1 MFEFLKETCQKGQC
15 ISVECPNGKYVG
27 EIIFIGADSIG
38 LKQSNGKPVGI
49 KGTDIAFF
57 EQIDYKNGIS
67 DDIDAVE
74 TTTKDNETKIVDTKV
89 SNPKIEEL
97 GKTDNPKVE
106 DTNNPIEPEQPS
118 NGLKILGKIPIDE
131 LEKMGGTKIK
141 KNKQKVKTIGNDF
154 GVLES
159 LVSEK
164 HAVENSQIV
173 SAKGEV
179 SQIFRDKNFGFIQD
193 GKTKRTI
200 FFNLHDVIDSELG
213 NYLGRYVPVVYTMSS
228 NDKGDKAKDIHKPK
242 SIAEIIKMAEREYKN
257 GNNNTAIGLLNH
269 ILDEYPDNFSAS
281 QFKNEIEKSIPNYK
295 AKNKII
301 TNYYYQAKQ
310 FDINKNYDK
319 AIEFYQKALDAG
331 EKEETCIKD
340 LAMLYAAIYKNK
352 VQEGLDAEKERKR
365 AVNFITNH
373 EKMLQNVTSTHYFLE
388 NLYYSLKEFDKFI
401 QITDILLND
410 RNVTKDKRRHTA
422 YLVKKAAALIQLEE
436 YGEAEDIVDEVLA
449 LDSANIGAL
458 KLKKSLEED
467 NENIEQI
474 ASEIEIEF
482 KFNSYN
488 GSGLSSYI
496 KQLLDNYEDY
506 FGVPPKIVESKD
518 FSDTTLKSLRNVIE
532 GAGRARPKER
542 ARYLLTE
549 GKLMQLLEPN
559 NYDRLCSVMARYCN
573 AMALNHLYDHNDY
586 DIIRFYYIESF
597 NLENTYDANAR
608 QVSLYLTSYLHNYDE
623 LVKAIDKN
631 PSIDDVLQLLLNH
644 NDNRIWDGLLS
655 MFLSSSTITNNVL
668 SKVFSDRLLREVCER
683 ILNEYYKVQDMPKMY
698 DKEKFV
704 SIWQKLIDRRLNDYR
719 NLTNSIVSLGDC
731 KNLEELENILFP
743 KIEELKREN
752 NWICD
757 LDLKR
762 LNQITNNVLQTIK
775 SYIHSSGF
783 KNKNGNYL
791 IVSGMLNTIDEEI
804 VDGPTKLS
812 YEAILPLVT
821 KIRNLL
827 DVSFD
832 NVKKSSEPK
841 ITIKL
846 LSENTVENKG
856 IVPVQ
861 ILVANDKDSAPIYET
876 QISIEETEDITIKEN
891 ADVYYNQLDGD
902 DSQIFRLKIKVS
914 NNVKDSKAT
923 AINVK
928 CKYKYDDNYKEIKV
942 SQSLRLYSADEYEE
956 IPNPYAPLS
965 DGGPMTADSPMFYGR
980 KTFIKEKVDAIL
992 NAQSKQIIIYGQKR
1006 CGKSSVLNQLKKDLE
1021 NTGNVFCVKFSMGE
1035 IIQNISEVSFYYKI
1049 LSSIRS
1055 ELESLEFD
1063 GFGVPKFE
1071 IPKFAEFRSQDDE
1084 NPLNTFIDYVKR
1096 FKRLC
1101 KQCKGWESKKLVVM
1115 IDEFT
1120 YLYSQIKVGK
1130 ISPTIM
1136 KQWKAIT
1143 QNEETQFSVVL
1154 VGQDVVPSFKK
1165 EDYARNAF
1173 GVIEDV
1179 RLTYLSDNAARSL
1192 IEEPIFDKYHKTRY
1206 IGDAVTKIIEYTSSN
1221 PYYIQ
1226 IFCARMVA
1234 YMNQEK
1240 IISVTEADV
1249 EEVAQSFIK
1258 GAQAL
1263 TSDKFD
1269 GLLKAGEEKDTEEFD
1284 ENDVLEVLIKI
1295 SKASKNIGRCT
1306 RDEIN
1311 ALENKELEDQII
1323 KNLEDR
1329 EVLSLV
1335 NGFYKIQVK
1344 LFQEWLLN
1352 H

>member
-15 ISVECPNGKYVG
+15 ISVECTNGKYVG

-49 KGTDIAFF
+49 KGADIAFF
-57 EQIDYKNGIS
+57 EQIDNTEDTSDNKDSVDTTIS
-67 DDIDAVE
+67 N
-74 TTTKDNETKIVDTKV
+74 NEPKIVNTKV
-89 SNPKIEEL
+89 LTTDIEVQEQKESLIEE
-97 GKTDNPKVE
+97 N
-106 DTNNPIEPEQPS
+106 TNCVQEQEQPTS
-118 NGLKILGKIPIDE
+118 GLKILGKIPIDE

-141 KNKQKVKTIGNDF
+141 KNKKPVKILGNDF
-154 GVLES
+154 SVLES

-164 HAVENSQIV
+164 HAIENAQIV
-173 SAKGEV
+173 SAKGEI
-179 SQIFRDKNFGFIQD
+179 SQVFRDKNFGFILD
-193 GKTKRTI
+193 GKTKRNI
-200 FFNLHDVIDSELG
+200 YFSFNHVIDTDLG
-213 NYLGRYVPVVYTMSS
+213 VFLGKYIPVVYTISK
-228 NDKGDKAKDIHKPK
+228 NDKGDIAKDIHKPK
-242 SIAEIIKMAEREYKN
+242 SISDIMKMAECEYKN

-269 ILDEYPDNFSAS
+269 ILDEYPDNFSAA
-281 QFKNEIEKSIPNYK
+281 KYKTEIEKSIPNYK
-295 AKNKII
+295 SKTKVF
-301 TNYYYQAKQ
+301 TDYYYQAKQ
-310 FDINKNYDK
+310 FDQSKNYEK
-319 AIEFYQKALDAG
+319 AIEYYKKSLDSG
-331 EKEETCIKD
+331 VKEESCIKD
-340 LAMLYAAIYKNK
+340 MAMLYASMYKKK
-352 VQEGLDAEKERKR
+352 VQEGLDAEKERQQ
-365 AVNFITNH
+365 AADFITNH

-388 NLYYSLKEFDKFI
+388 NLYFSLKEFEKFI
-401 QITDILLND
+401 QVTDILLND
-410 RNVTKDKRRHTA
+410 RNVTKDKRRYTA
-422 YLVKKAAALIQLEE
+422 YLVKKATALIQLEE
-436 YGEAEDIVDEVLA
+436 YGEAEEIVDEVLA
-449 LDSANIGAL
+449 LDNTNIGAL

-467 NENIEQI
+467 NENLEQI

-549 GKLMQLLEPN
+549 GKLMQYLEPN

-573 AMALNHLYDHNDY
+573 AMALNHIYDHNDY
-586 DIIRFYYIESF
+586 DIIRFYYTESF
-597 NLENTYDANAR
+597 NLENSYRANA
-608 QVSLYLTSYLHNYDE
+608 QQISLYLISYLHNYDE
-623 LVKAIDKN
+623 LIKAIDKN
-631 PSIDDVLQLLLNH
+631 PTIDDVLKSILHNEDNH
-644 NDNRIWDGLLS
+644 FWDGLLS
-655 MFLSSSTITNNVL
+655 MFLSNSTITSNIL
-668 SKVFSDRLLREVCER
+668 SKIFSDGTLKELCETM
-683 ILNEYYKVQDMPKMY
+683 LKDYFKVSDIPMVY
-698 DKEKFV
+698 DKETFV
-704 SIWQKLIDRRLNDYR
+704 SIWQKLIDRRLNEFR

-752 NWICD
+752 NWICG

-783 KNKNGNYL
+783 KNKSGNFL
-791 IVSGMLNTIDEEI
+791 IVSGMLNTLEEEI
-804 VDGPTKLS
+804 IDGPTKLS
-812 YEAILPLVT
+812 YEAILPLIT

-891 ADVYYNQLDGD
+891 ADVYYNQLDGE

-914 NNVKDSKAT
+914 DSVKDSKAT
-923 AINVK
+923 AINVN
-928 CKYKYDDNYKEIKV
+928 CKYKYDDNYREIKV

-980 KTFIKEKVDAIL
+980 KSFIKEKVDAIL

-1035 IIQNISEVSFYYKI
+1035 IIQNISEASFYHKI
-1049 LSSIRS
+1049 LSAIRG

-1063 GFGVPKFE
+1063 GYDVPNFE
-1071 IPKFAEFRSQDDE
+1071 IPKFADFKSQDDE
-1084 NPLNTFIDYVKR
+1084 NPLNTFIDYVKQ

-1120 YLYSQIKVGK
+1120 YLYSQIKIGK

-1143 QNEETQFSVVL
+1143 QNEDTQFSVVL

-1179 RLTYLSDNAARSL
+1179 RLTYLSDSAARSL
-1192 IEEPIFDKYHKTRY
+1192 IEEPIYDKYHKTRY

-1249 EEVAQSFIK
+1249 DEVAQSFIK
-1258 GAQAL
+1258 GNQAL

-1284 ENDVLEVLIKI
+1284 ENEVLEVLIKI

-1311 ALENKELEDQII
+1311 ALEDKDLEDQII
-1323 KNLEDR
+1323 KNLVDR

>member
-1 MFEFLKETCQKGQC
+1 M
-15 ISVECPNGKYVG
+15 
-27 EIIFIGADSIG
+27 
-38 LKQSNGKPVGI
+38 
-49 KGTDIAFF
+49 
-57 EQIDYKNGIS
+57 
-67 DDIDAVE
+67 
-74 TTTKDNETKIVDTKV
+74 
-89 SNPKIEEL
+89 
-97 GKTDNPKVE
+97 
-106 DTNNPIEPEQPS
+106 
-118 NGLKILGKIPIDE
+118 
-131 LEKMGGTKIK
+131 
-141 KNKQKVKTIGNDF
+141 
-154 GVLES
+154 
-159 LVSEK
+159 
-164 HAVENSQIV
+164 
-173 SAKGEV
+173 
-179 SQIFRDKNFGFIQD
+179 
-193 GKTKRTI
+193 
-200 FFNLHDVIDSELG
+200 
-213 NYLGRYVPVVYTMSS
+213 
-228 NDKGDKAKDIHKPK
+228 
-242 SIAEIIKMAEREYKN
+242 
-257 GNNNTAIGLLNH
+257 
-269 ILDEYPDNFSAS
+269 
-281 QFKNEIEKSIPNYK
+281 
-295 AKNKII
+295 
-301 TNYYYQAKQ
+301 
-310 FDINKNYDK
+310 
-319 AIEFYQKALDAG
+319 
-331 EKEETCIKD
+331 
-340 LAMLYAAIYKNK
+340 
-352 VQEGLDAEKERKR
+352 
-365 AVNFITNH
+365 
-373 EKMLQNVTSTHYFLE
+373 
-388 NLYYSLKEFDKFI
+388 
-401 QITDILLND
+401 
-410 RNVTKDKRRHTA
+410 
-422 YLVKKAAALIQLEE
+422 
-436 YGEAEDIVDEVLA
+436 
-449 LDSANIGAL
+449 
-458 KLKKSLEED
+458 
-467 NENIEQI
+467 
-474 ASEIEIEF
+474 
-482 KFNSYN
+482 
-488 GSGLSSYI
+488 
-496 KQLLDNYEDY
+496 
-506 FGVPPKIVESKD
+506 
-518 FSDTTLKSLRNVIE
+518 
-532 GAGRARPKER
+532 
-542 ARYLLTE
+542 
-549 GKLMQLLEPN
+549 
-559 NYDRLCSVMARYCN
+559 
-573 AMALNHLYDHNDY
+573 
-586 DIIRFYYIESF
+586 
-597 NLENTYDANAR
+597 
-608 QVSLYLTSYLHNYDE
+608 
-623 LVKAIDKN
+623 
-631 PSIDDVLQLLLNH
+631 
-644 NDNRIWDGLLS
+644 
-655 MFLSSSTITNNVL
+655 
-668 SKVFSDRLLREVCER
+668 
-683 ILNEYYKVQDMPKMY
+683 
-698 DKEKFV
+698 
-704 SIWQKLIDRRLNDYR
+704 
-719 NLTNSIVSLGDC
+719 
-731 KNLEELENILFP
+731 
-743 KIEELKREN
+743 
-752 NWICD
+752 
-757 LDLKR
+757 
-762 LNQITNNVLQTIK
+762 
-775 SYIHSSGF
+775 
-783 KNKNGNYL
+783 
-791 IVSGMLNTIDEEI
+791 
-804 VDGPTKLS
+804 
-812 YEAILPLVT
+812 
-821 KIRNLL
+821 
-827 DVSFD
+827 
-832 NVKKSSEPK
+832 
-841 ITIKL
+841 
-846 LSENTVENKG
+846 
-856 IVPVQ
+856 
-861 ILVANDKDSAPIYET
+861 
-876 QISIEETEDITIKEN
+876 
-891 ADVYYNQLDGD
+891 
-902 DSQIFRLKIKVS
+902 
-914 NNVKDSKAT
+914 
-923 AINVK
+923 
-928 CKYKYDDNYKEIKV
+928 